1 MKQLMILRHAQA
13 LGVEPGG
20 DDKSRKLS
28 PKGIEDAKALGAL
41 MERQNLQPD
50 LVLCSAAVRTRQ
62 TLDGLLNVIAVGRID
77 YSDTLYNADFS
88 VLLNAVQGQS
98 NDINNLLL
106 VAHNPGIHT
115 FAARLASD
123 ESEQFL
129 IERLMM
135 SYAPATMTVLQCDIE
150 NWADLEVY
158 QNPVLAVHETS
169 AYNSD
174 DRPTRWM

>member
-98 NDINNLLL
+98 NDINSLLL

-115 FAARLASD
+115 FSARLASD

-129 IERLMM
+129 IERLTCFDDRCE
-135 SYAPATMTVLQCDIE
+135 PAIITFSTQFSMLFRVVMTVMKKC
-150 NWADLEVY
+150 A
-158 QNPVLAVHETS
+158 A
-169 AYNSD
+169 
-174 DRPTRWM
+174 RWLTF